1 MEVYALICATTFAA
15 AVLRGLTGFGFAL
28 AAVPALSLFL
38 LPAQAVTIAIL
49 LQCMVGLRDILST
62 RGLVVYRTLG
72 IMAIGAVVGTPLG
85 LWGLTQLS
93 PDVMRVVLAVIVAI
107 GLAALLLKIRLPT
120 GPGPAIGAGLTAGVF
135 SGLAAMPGP
144 PAIAYFLGTDTPAK
158 NTRASAMVFFFLTSL
173 MALPGLWLAQKIDV
187 QVFTQALIALPAL
200 LVGTWA
206 GGRAFA
212 RLGEGGYRL
221 AAIGLLGIT
230 ATVTAL
236 RGIGGLL

>member
-1 MEVYALICATTFAA
+1 MQVYALICAVVFAA

-38 LPAQAVTIAIL
+38 PPAQGVTIAIL
-49 LQCMVGLRDILST
+49 LQCLVGLRDVVTT
-62 RGLVVYRTLG
+62 RGLVMYPTLG
-72 IMAIGAVVGTPLG
+72 LMAAGAIVGTPFG
-85 LWGLTQLS
+85 LWALTQLS
-93 PDVMRVVLAVIVAI
+93 PDLMRVVLAVIVAI
-107 GLAALLLKIRLPT
+107 GLAALMLKIRLPS
-120 GPGPAIGAGLTAGVF
+120 GPVPAMGAGLTAGLF

-144 PAIAYFLGTDTPAK
+144 PAIAYFLGTGTPAV

-173 MALPGLWLAQKIDV
+173 MALPGLWLAQKIDA

-221 AAIGLLGIT
+221 AAIGLLAVTAVIT
-230 ATVTAL
+230 AV